1 MQNDTW
7 KNKTKSVKPPN
18 KSKSSTWEMK
28 IREKK
33 VTLLT
38 RERANFTS
46 AATLTFKRRGAKTNI
61 FFKFFGNFFEA
72 LTIFFQ
78 FFRKVKKI
86 PQYFDYHLAENYDRI
101 SFL

>member
-1 MQNDTW
+1 MGNENT
-7 KNKTKSVKPPN
+7 
-18 KSKSSTWEMK
+18 
-28 IREKK
+28 RKK

-38 RERANFTS
+38 RDRANFTS
-46 AATLTFKRRGAKTNI
+46 AATLTFKTEARKQI
-61 FFKFFGNFFEA
+61 FFSSFLGIFSRHLQFFTN
-72 LTIFFQ
+72 